1 MASTSWPCPFCPQK
15 SSEASNQSVRPKQP
29 PYVEVIALHYPK
41 DVTNET
47 ARKVYKNKRLTD
59 NPETLFAD
67 LHKDGSISNLIFYT
81 NKPYAWHKAIIT
93 HYPSAER
100 KGICGG
106 FQLKIRNEE
115 DTTTTNVN
123 IYKTTGIVVVKSING
138 LFEQDFLCI
147 KDRAQKETITSDQLI
162 TPEESVSHT
171 IHTDEDQTEQRDPSS
186 INQTKDPHSHCYCTD
201 MRERFTELEGEMVQ
215 LKEMIFSLQK
225 VQTTDQTSNSPT
237 AKHREKDSLRRE
249 LSTLQTEVK
258 ELQQE
263 REGLRAQLETL
274 ETLFLQQTEIHRAQ
288 LTAMK
293 MEIRELKQDRG
304 AQHSEFSS
312 SEEPVEQDTPHPDH
326 SSQTTEIQHSQ
337 NPPLPSDTSLTSH
350 SDDLSTPT
358 EVTLKPEVALLI
370 DSNGKFIDEKKLFPK
385 HRVAKLWCPNTQSAL
400 KSLSV
405 DKLGSPN
412 HIIIH
417 TGTNDLRAQQERVAT
432 SLQTV
437 IEKASTTFPHAKI
450 TISTLLPRKDFHPDT
465 IQRVNA
471 NLSRACALKPNV
483 HLAHHPTLDF
493 TCLYDHVHLYKTAVP
508 VFAKTLKDVA
518 LNRNRNST
526 PRSNRVQQPPPRPV
540 RKHSVPPERTSRR
553 LPSRQQHSH
562 MLRPSQPT
570 PEHLL
575 PALTSS
581 HSVNQARP
589 KPLLPTPYPLHTQQA
604 PGSHS
609 YAQIVSRKPTTGP
622 VQATTT
628 ELRDIRQMLNLIC
641 SHLLS

>member
-1 MASTSWPCPFCPQK
+1 
-15 SSEASNQSVRPKQP
+15 
-29 PYVEVIALHYPK
+29 
-41 DVTNET
+41 
-47 ARKVYKNKRLTD
+47 
-59 NPETLFAD
+59 
-67 LHKDGSISNLIFYT
+67 
-81 NKPYAWHKAIIT
+81 
-93 HYPSAER
+93 
-100 KGICGG
+100 
-106 FQLKIRNEE
+106 
-115 DTTTTNVN
+115 
-123 IYKTTGIVVVKSING
+123 
-138 LFEQDFLCI
+138 
-147 KDRAQKETITSDQLI
+147 
-162 TPEESVSHT
+162 
-171 IHTDEDQTEQRDPSS
+171 
-186 INQTKDPHSHCYCTD
+186 
-201 MRERFTELEGEMVQ
+201 
-215 LKEMIFSLQK
+215 
-225 VQTTDQTSNSPT
+225 
-237 AKHREKDSLRRE
+237 
-249 LSTLQTEVK
+249 
-258 ELQQE
+258 
-263 REGLRAQLETL
+263 
-274 ETLFLQQTEIHRAQ
+274 
-288 LTAMK
+288 
-293 MEIRELKQDRG
+293 
-304 AQHSEFSS
+304 
-312 SEEPVEQDTPHPDH
+312 
-326 SSQTTEIQHSQ
+326 
-337 NPPLPSDTSLTSH
+337 
-350 SDDLSTPT
+350 
-358 EVTLKPEVALLI
+358 
-370 DSNGKFIDEKKLFPK
+370 
-385 HRVAKLWCPNTQSAL
+385 VAKLWCPNTQSAL

-465 IQRVNA
+465 IQRGNA

-493 TCLYDHVHLYKTAVP
+493 TCLYDHVQLYKTAVP

-609 YAQIVSRKPTTGP
+609 YAQILSRKPTTGP